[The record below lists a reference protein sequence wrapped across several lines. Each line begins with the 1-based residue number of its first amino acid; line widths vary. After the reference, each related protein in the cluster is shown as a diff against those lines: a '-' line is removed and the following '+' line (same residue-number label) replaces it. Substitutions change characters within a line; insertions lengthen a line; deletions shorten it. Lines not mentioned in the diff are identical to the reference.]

1 MRAGCTEKMI
11 TLDPYQQAAVDFLAT
26 KRRAAV
32 QSPAGSGKTIIAAAA
47 LCRVVTSRPR
57 PDKVK
62 IGWLANTLEQC
73 QQARDALAKFPTMT
87 QKVDVRIACAAA
99 DTDWSDRDVLIV
111 DECHHGIAPQWS
123 AQISTCKGALW
134 GFTATPP
141 EDEELLAKWREMF
154 GNSIHVVQR
163 LAAASKLSKA
173 VVVLLPD
180 TDAGLDVPID
190 TKVEKDVRWREKYFM
205 GGAIGRAQQTLWTLQ
220 RRQPKP
226 DQLIAA
232 AEDTVKQLRQRL
244 WGQVAWQTCIDIGIV
259 ENRARNAAAVATARR
274 HASDSVLLLV
284 NKIEHGEALCGQI
297 PGAVMCFSKMGK
309 KKRREAIE
317 SFKTGK
323 CRCLVATSLADE
335 GLDVPIAN
343 VLILV
348 SGGRSTAR
356 TEQRT
361 GRVLRVAPGKTHGLI
376 YDFKD
381 EWHSLAAK
389 HSRRRVEIYRSLD
402 YHIQGE
408 L

>member
-1 MRAGCTEKMI
+1 MFEERA
-11 TLDPYQQAAVDFLAT
+11 YQTAAAEWLAS
-26 KRRAAV
+26 RRRGII
-32 QSPAGSGKTIIAAAA
+32 QIPAGGGKSRVAAMA
-47 LCRVVTSRPR
+47 LDMVLKKKIRSE
-57 PDKVK
+57 KVK
-62 IGWLANTLEQC
+62 IGWIAPSVETRNQGM
-73 QQARDALAKFPTMT
+73 DAINQFPLVAA
-87 QKVDVRIACAAA
+87 QDVKVSCVYPGVDF
-99 DTDWSDRDVLIV
+99 SDRNILIV
-111 DECHHGIAPQWS
+111 DECKHSMAPVWLNIINQ
-123 AQISTCKGALW
+123 CPNRW
-134 GFTATPP
+134 GLDATPFFG
-141 EDEELLAKWREMF
+141 DEERDNALLALYDNQIHTVNRSVV
-154 GNSIHVVQR
+154 GN
-163 LAAASKLSKA
+163 KLSKA

-220 RRQPKP
+220 RRQPRP

-317 SFKTGK
+317 AFKSGTLK
-323 CRCLVATSLADE
+323 CLVATSLADE
-335 GLDVPIAN
+335 GMDIPIAN

-376 YDFKD
+376 YDFSD
-381 EWHSLAAK
+381 TWHSLAAK

-402 YHIQGE
+402 YKIQGE